1 MARVECYLIVKAAR
15 HISVMEV
22 ATGARGTTDGLN
34 TTICPSYIKSSYQ
47 STRKRQKQQGF
58 LRFRGWD
65 LRNGSFGGF
74 YWLKQVIWPVQAQD
88 VEK

>member
-47 STRKRQKQQGF
+47 STRKRQKQH
-58 LRFRGWD
+58 RG
-65 LRNGSFGGF
+65 
-74 YWLKQVIWPVQAQD
+74 K
-88 VEK
+88 